1 MKLQFLCANH
11 RSQLENNVTK
21 AIQFWQSGFD
31 TGQFYL
37 DHMLWHDAV
46 PHLGCAFE
54 IAEILLSNKMIEPE
68 VACRWFSQSSI
79 LLASTFNN
87 LRYSSEAEEIN
98 WMAINRLKEELAQ
111 NGYKNQW
118 IKSYLQEQYL
128 NLNKLLTSTEGSSQ
142 SPAKPEALG
151 LIH

>member
-21 AIQFWQSGFD
+21 AIQFWQSEFD

-37 DHMLWHDAV
+37 DPMLWHDAV

-54 IAEILLSNKMIEPE
+54 TAEILLSNKMIESE
-68 VACRWFSQSSI
+68 VACQWFSQSSI

-98 WMAINRLKEELAQ
+98 WMAINRLEKELAQ

-128 NLNKLLTSTEGSSQ
+128 NLDKLLTSTEGSSQ
-142 SPAKPEALG
+142 SPAKLEALG

>member
-1 MKLQFLCANH
+1 
-11 RSQLENNVTK
+11 
-21 AIQFWQSGFD
+21 
-31 TGQFYL
+31 
-37 DHMLWHDAV
+37 
-46 PHLGCAFE
+46 
-54 IAEILLSNKMIEPE
+54 MIEPE

-98 WMAINRLKEELAQ
+98 WMAINRLKKELAQ

-142 SPAKPEALG
+142 SPAKPEALR
-151 LIH
+151 LMH